1 MKKYEGLFILNTAGK
16 EENVK
21 EMIDKLS
28 EEITREGGKVETVQK
43 MDKRQFSR
51 VADKKHTAGFYVNF
65 IFEAEPQLVNTL
77 RSRFVMNED
86 VFRGLRDAAVIPWPL
101 SICVPVSPRSSGR
114 GPYRLLR
121 QRVLEH
127 SAQPRL
133 PGLRAKAEWSFPRAL
148 SMCNPHHDADAT
160 ALRALRES

>member
-86 VFRGLRDAAVIPWPL
+86 VFRVLFTEAPAPKEEAA
-101 SICVPVSPRSSGR
+101 
-114 GPYRLLR
+114 
-121 QRVLEH
+121 
-127 SAQPRL
+127 A
-133 PGLRAKAEWSFPRAL
+133 A
-148 SMCNPHHDADAT
+148 
-160 ALRALRES
+160 